1 MCSEFL
7 RIILVLPHSNAG
19 EERVFSK
26 VRKNKI
32 TFRSSLSMEGT
43 LSSIL
48 TFKLADVNAVK
59 FKLPSELLKKAKGAT
74 WEYNKQH
81 KRKKSRGGDSYKE
94 QTGMLIGNCEF
105 NP

>member
-1 MCSEFL
+1 
-7 RIILVLPHSNAG
+7 
-19 EERVFSK
+19 
-26 VRKNKI
+26 
-32 TFRSSLSMEGT
+32 MEGT

-81 KRKKSRGGDSYKE
+81 KRKKSRGGTPIRNRRGCSSEIVNLTPKGDLL
-94 QTGMLIGNCEF
+94 GVA
-105 NP
+105 